1 VSDAATTLL
10 LRAEVL
16 KLARLLERDPE
27 SLAYLERLTPAQVH
41 ELRQRITD
49 RLFDASAGP
58 LRSLA
63 AASRLLPVG
72 VAAAIGQRVFGAL
85 LSARLTATL
94 DPARA
99 AQMAAHM
106 DDGFVADVAAEL
118 DPRRAH
124 ELIARIPVVRV
135 AAITAE
141 LTRRRDYVAM
151 GRFVGH
157 LSDAAVSAATAR
169 MDDQALLEVAFVLED
184 PDELGRIV
192 ALLPARRVPGVVA
205 AAVDHGLWPQAEL
218 LLEHLPPGQRARF
231 LDELRRT
238 AGPDAAAL
246 VARFAGTGGT
256 RSRA

>member
-1 VSDAATTLL
+1 VSDTATTLL

-16 KLARLLERDPE
+16 KLARLLQRDPA

-41 ELRQRITD
+41 ELRERITD
-49 RLFDASAGP
+49 RLFEASAGP

-85 LSARLTATL
+85 LSARLTVTL
-94 DPARA
+94 DPGRA
-99 AQMAAHM
+99 AQMAARM
-106 DDGFVADVAAEL
+106 DDRFVADVAAEL
-118 DPRRAH
+118 DPRRAG
-124 ELIARIPVVRV
+124 ELIARIPTERV
-135 AAITAE
+135 ADITAE
-141 LTRRRDYVAM
+141 LNRRRDYVAM

-184 PDELGRIV
+184 PRELGRIV
-192 ALLPARRVPGVVA
+192 ALLPAGRVPGVVGA
-205 AAVDHGLWPQAEL
+205 TVEHGLWPQAEL
-218 LLEHLPPGQRARF
+218 LLEHLAPAQRARF
-231 LDELRRT
+231 LDQLRR
-238 AGPDAAAL
+238 AAAPQAVAL
-246 VARFAGTGGT
+246 VARFTGAGGA